1 MSATEVRYGPGAGS
15 DWVFAVAAGRALAVS
30 SALSAERRDAAWAAI
45 EARGPLTDI
54 LDRVVGGSLT
64 GAPDFALVGWED
76 DPKGGLVIHVF
87 SRGSASV
94 ELSTAAGVERIDAEG
109 VATWTERRVAGVQ
122 GVALG
127 APLSADASLPLA
139 QGIVFGVGLT
149 VGAARV
155 AALAAPASQKAA
167 SEEPA
172 APVTT
177 PVTTPARHQERAPE
191 DTIATPIEATLRP
204 DESKSPAPAPS
215 ETPPT
220 ADGGSYDHLFGVTVA
235 RPIAAAAVRPPS
247 EEEQEA
253 AAPEDDASEHTIM
266 TKDIDALRAKR
277 RQARAP
283 SAPEREPLAHFLE
296 ASDGHREAIDGTLL
310 LGRAPVVTRVSG
322 GAVPRLIKVTT
333 PNQELS
339 RTHVEVKIEG
349 GAVVVTDLHS
359 KNGTLVT
366 PPGKSAQQLR
376 AGEPTTVIPG
386 STIDLGDTAVFT
398 VGEE

>member
-1 MSATEVRYGPGAGS
+1 MSPTEVRYEPGAGS
-15 DWVFAVAAGRALAVS
+15 EWILAVAADRVLAVS
-30 SALSAERRDAAWAAI
+30 SALSAKRRDAAWAAL
-45 EARGPLTDI
+45 EARSPLTDI
-54 LDRVVGGSLT
+54 LDRVVGGNLT
-64 GAPDFALVGWED
+64 GAPDFTLVGWED
-76 DPKGGLVIHVF
+76 DPDGGLVVHVF
-87 SRGSASV
+87 SRGSARV
-94 ELSTAAGVERIDAEG
+94 ALTTASGIETIDADG
-109 VATWTERRVAGVQ
+109 VATWAERRVAGVQ

-127 APLSADASLPLA
+127 VGVSADASLPLA
-139 QGIVFGVGLT
+139 HGIVFGVGLA
-149 VGAARV
+149 VGTADAAGL
-155 AALAAPASQKAA
+155 AATPPSPETAAPATSG
-167 SEEPA
+167 
-172 APVTT
+172 V
-177 PVTTPARHQERAPE
+177 RHRERAAE
-191 DTIATPIEATLRP
+191 DTIVAPIEATLRT
-204 DESKSPAPAPS
+204 PS
-215 ETPPT
+215 TPEAGPT
-220 ADGGSYDHLFGVTVA
+220 ASDDGGGGGSYDHLFGVTVA
-235 RPIAAAAVRPPS
+235 RPIAAAAVHLPS
-247 EEEQEA
+247 EEEEEA
-253 AAPEDDASEHTIM
+253 AAPGVPGDAQAPEDDASEHTIM

-277 RQARAP
+277 RKARAS
-283 SAPEREPLAHFLE
+283 SAPEPKALSHFLE

-366 PPGKSAQQLR
+366 PPGKAAQQLR